1 MEVLGGSMLEF
12 AQKDGPLMICE
23 NSELSAK
30 FLLWHI
36 TAVPDVILQKDGET
50 VISGKDIVPLASEDA
65 AVIVI

>member
-12 AQKDGPLMICE
+12 SEKQGPLMICE
-23 NSELSAK
+23 NSALSAM
-30 FLLWHI
+30 FLLWQI

-50 VISGKDIVPLASEDA
+50 LISGADILPLPSEDA